1 MAVTDQKL
9 KVRDAWLAAQRTC
22 SPPSRNTRYVD
33 LKPRKWHM
41 SKTHSDISMSIDARG
56 TEKDTAVLEEAYTR
70 TGAILMGKRMFD
82 VGAESWGDPPPFH
95 RPVFVLTHH
104 KRELGHGPGGVSAT
118 AFYFGRRSGSV
129 SSAARDSWIGHTRAC
144 RG

>member
-1 MAVTDQKL
+1 
-9 KVRDAWLAAQRTC
+9 
-22 SPPSRNTRYVD
+22 
-33 LKPRKWHM
+33 M
-41 SKTHSDISMSIDARG
+41 SKTQCDISMSLDGFITGPNEGVGNPLGDDDGRLHDWMFARG
-56 TEKDTAVLEEAYTR
+56 TEKDTAVLEEAYAR

-144 RG
+144 GG